1 MYLTIFINRQTREG
15 RQTKLNTEK
24 YRGKYYL
31 ERLKAKRTEI
41 VVPAESNTES
51 VCVKLSAVLAL

>member
-1 MYLTIFINRQTREG
+1 MED
-15 RQTKLNTEK
+15 RQTKLKTEK

-41 VVPAESNTES
+41 VVSAESNTES